1 MGMETS
7 IWSAT
12 LAEFREKASGTDP
25 VPAGVSI
32 CAVSASFALALL
44 TKVLEINRKRKNF
57 TGEPEQTSRLIEGAQ
72 RESIRLTHLADDDA
86 LAFTRYM
93 ACVRNKQSTDDAMR
107 EAIRVP
113 MEAARS
119 AARGVLL
126 CREGAALC
134 SRGLTAS
141 DLAIATSLLSGAGQ
155 AMLISVEA
163 NLELLP
169 TEDPFVN
176 EVSAELPELKNR
188 LAT

>member
-1 MGMETS
+1 MEES
-7 IWSAT
+7 LWSST
-12 LAEFREKASGTDP
+12 LAEFRENASGANP

-32 CAVSASFALALL
+32 CAVCASLALALL
-44 TKVLEINRKRKNF
+44 TKVLEISRKRKNF

-72 RESIRLTHLADDDA
+72 RESILLTHLADDDA
-86 LAFTRYM
+86 RAFKLYM
-93 ACVRNKQSTDDAMR
+93 ECARNKRPTDEAMR

-119 AARGVLL
+119 AGRGVSL

-163 NLELLP
+163 NLALLP
-169 TEDPFVN
+169 PEDPLVG